1 MPRPLSECQE
11 LIVATTNPNKYREFS
26 TLLTPLGV
34 PILPLPKD
42 ANLTPVEEDGQTLRE
57 NCTKKAVGYAQ
68 QLQRWVIA
76 DDTGLL
82 VDALDGAP
90 GVRSA
95 RFAGEN
101 ATAAENLAFLIEKIR
116 HVPMSERTARFICT
130 WCVADPLGEIAIEG
144 MATCLGKI
152 IWKPIG
158 EHGFGYD
165 SLFQVDGMEKTLA
178 QLTEEETAQVGHRGQ
193 AARALVDTWLRR

>member
-1 MPRPLSECQE
+1 MPRPLSDCQE
-11 LIVATTNPNKYREFS
+11 LIVATTNSHKFRELS
-26 TLLTPLGV
+26 KLLAPLGIPV
-34 PILPLPKD
+34 HSLPED
-42 ANLTPVEEDGQTLRE
+42 ADLTPVEEDGQTLGE
-57 NCTKKAVGYAQ
+57 NCTKKAVGYAK

-101 ATAAENLAFLIEKIR
+101 ATAAENLALLIEKIR
-116 HVPMSERTARFICT
+116 HVPMSERTARFVCRL
-130 WCVADPLGEIAIEG
+130 CVADPEGEVVISSLG
-144 MATCLGKI
+144 TCLGKI

-165 SLFQVDGMEKTLA
+165 SLFQIDGTKQTLA
-178 QLTEEETAQVGHRGQ
+178 QLDEEQTAQVGHRGQ
-193 AARALVDTWLRR
+193 AARALVDTWLTR